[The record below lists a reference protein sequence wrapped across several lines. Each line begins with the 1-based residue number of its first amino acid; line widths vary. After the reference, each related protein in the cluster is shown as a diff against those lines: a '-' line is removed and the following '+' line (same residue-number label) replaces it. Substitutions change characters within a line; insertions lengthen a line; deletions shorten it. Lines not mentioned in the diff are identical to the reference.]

1 MIEFG
6 KAKFSVGIDLGTT
19 HCAINYSELEIKK
32 GEKAIIHTFLIPQV
46 ASPGQV
52 EDLHLLP
59 SFIYLPHHDEMSI
72 DDISLPWQQ
81 DDFIITGEYAREK
94 GTTTSNR
101 IVSSAKSWLCQ
112 ENIDK
117 RSGILPQIPA
127 EDIEAFSP
135 LQATIYYLEHIRNA
149 WNHAFP
155 EYPLYQQE
163 ITLTIPASFD
173 PSARELTAE
182 AARLSDFEKLT
193 LLEEPQA
200 AFYHWIQKMG
210 DDWKEYVKVGDVI
223 LVVDVG
229 GGTTDFSLLLIEDN
243 DGELGIRRLAVG
255 DHILVGGD
263 NMDLMLAHIINA
275 RFVQNGKSLEPWQIQ
290 ALTHSTRLAK
300 EKLLS
305 NNSLEHISVVI
316 PGRSSRLIGK
326 TIKEKMTREDVQKAV
341 IDGFFPHVPP
351 NSIPMSRPRSGIS
364 RVGLN
369 YAQDPA
375 ITRHLA
381 AFLQKQK
388 AALDKEKI
396 TQRVEANFVAPSAVL
411 FNGGIF
417 KSTII
422 RQKLLKTIN
431 HWLTEIGTNKIKE
444 LPEADYDLAV
454 AKGAATFGHVRAGNA
469 IRIKGGS
476 VQSFY
481 IGLES
486 PMPAI
491 PGFEAPIE
499 ALCIAPF
506 GMEEGTLLELPEQE
520 FGLMIGEPLTF
531 RFFSSTVRRED
542 SLGTVLPTWRE
553 EELIELQQIELTL
566 NSKSKNPGEI
576 VTVYLSAN
584 NNEVGTLTLK
594 AHAKDSDESW
604 NIDFNL
610 RDAQRELAL
619 FA

>member
-1 MIEFG
+1 MTDIV
-6 KAKFSVGIDLGTT
+6 KAKYSVGIDLGTT
-19 HCAINYSELEIKK
+19 HCAINYSELDIKK

-46 ASPGQV
+46 SSAGQV
-52 EDLHLLP
+52 EDRHLLP
-59 SFIYLPHHDEMSI
+59 SFIYLPHHEEMSL
-72 DDISLPWQQ
+72 DDISLPWPQ
-81 DDFIITGEYAREK
+81 DDFIITGEFAREK
-94 GTTTSNR
+94 GTTTPNR

-112 ENIDK
+112 DNIDK
-117 RSGILPQIPA
+117 RSGILPQTPTD
-127 EDIEAFSP
+127 DIEAFSP

-155 EYPLYQQE
+155 EDHLYQQE
-163 ITLTIPASFD
+163 ITLTIPASFN

-182 AARLSDFEKLT
+182 AAHLSDFKKLT

-200 AFYHWIQKMG
+200 AFYNWIQQMG
-210 DDWKEYVKVGDVI
+210 DDWKEYVNVGDVV

-229 GGTTDFSLLLIEDN
+229 GGTTDFSLLLIEDHN
-243 DGELGIRRLAVG
+243 DELGIKRLAVG

-275 RFVQNGKSLEPWQIQ
+275 RFAQKDKALEAWQIQ

-305 NNSLEHISVVI
+305 NSSLEEIPVVI

-326 TIKEKMTREDVQKAV
+326 TVKEKMTRKDVQET
-341 IDGFFPHVPP
+341 IINGFFPYVASKSTPI
-351 NSIPMSRPRSGIS
+351 NRPRLGLS

-375 ITRHLA
+375 ITRHLS

-388 AALDKEKI
+388 VSLDKEQISQK
-396 TQRVEANFVAPSAVL
+396 VEADFVVPTAIL
-411 FNGGIF
+411 FNGGVF
-417 KSTII
+417 KSSII
-422 RQKLLKTIN
+422 RQSLLTTIN
-431 HWLTEIGTNKIKE
+431 HWLTEIGANDIKE
-444 LPEADYDLAV
+444 LPEADYDQAV
-454 AKGAATFGHVRAGNA
+454 AKGAATFGHVKAGNA

-476 VQSFY
+476 AQSFY

-486 PMPAI
+486 PMPTI
-491 PGFEAPIE
+491 PGFEASIE

-506 GMEEGTLLELPEQE
+506 GMEEGAVLELPEQE
-520 FGLMIGEPLTF
+520 FGLIIGEPITF

-542 SLGTVLPTWRE
+542 DLGTILASWRE
-553 EELIELQQIELTL
+553 EELIELPQIELTL
-566 NSKSKNPGEI
+566 DSKSKKSGNI
-576 VTVYLSAN
+576 ICVYLSAT

-594 AHAKDSDESW
+594 AHSKESDEIW
-604 NIDFNL
+604 DIEFNL
-610 RDAQRELAL
+610 RDTNSIKT
-619 FA
+619 

>member
-1 MIEFG
+1 MIEYG
-6 KAKFSVGIDLGTT
+6 KAKYSVGIDLGTT
-19 HCAINYSELEIKK
+19 HCAINYSELDIKK
-32 GEKAIIHTFLIPQV
+32 GERAIIHNFLIPQV
-46 ASPGQV
+46 AAPGQI

-59 SFIYLPHHDEMSI
+59 SFIYLPHHDEMKME
-72 DDISLPWQQ
+72 DIALPWQQ
-81 DDFIITGEYAREK
+81 DDFIIIGEYARAK
-94 GTTTSNR
+94 GTSTPSR

-112 ENIDK
+112 ENVDK
-117 RSGILPQIPA
+117 RSGILPQTPA

-149 WNHAFP
+149 WDNVFP
-155 EYPLYQQE
+155 GTPMYQQE

-173 PSARELTAE
+173 PAARELTAE

-200 AFYHWIQKMG
+200 AFYNWVQKMG
-210 DDWKEYVKVGDVI
+210 DDWKDYINIGDII

-229 GGTTDFSLLLIEDN
+229 GGTTDFSLLIIEDN

-275 RFVQNGKSLEPWQIQ
+275 RFAQNGKPLEPWQIQ

-305 NNSLEHISVVI
+305 NNNLEHISVVI
-316 PGRSSRLIGK
+316 PGRSSKLIGK
-326 TIKEKMTREDVQKAV
+326 TIKEKMTRKDVQQAV
-341 IDGFFPHVPP
+341 LDGFFPHVPP
-351 NSIPMSRPRSGIS
+351 NSMPMSRPRTGIS

-388 AALDKEKI
+388 EALDKAEI
-396 TQRVEANFVAPSAVL
+396 TQRVDANFVVPSAVL

-417 KSTII
+417 KSNTL
-422 RQKLLKTIN
+422 RQKLLNTIN
-431 HWLTEIGTNKIKE
+431 LWLTEIGASAIKE
-444 LPEADYDLAV
+444 LPEADYDQAV

-469 IRIKGGS
+469 IRISGGS
-476 VQSFY
+476 AQSFY

-486 PMPAI
+486 PMPSI

-499 ALCIAPF
+499 ALCVAPF
-506 GMEEGTLLELPEQE
+506 GMEEGSNLTLPEQA
-520 FGLMIGEPLTF
+520 FGLIIGEPITF
-531 RFFSSTVRRED
+531 RFFRT
-542 SLGTVLPTWRE
+542 
-553 EELIELQQIELTL
+553 
-566 NSKSKNPGEI
+566 N
-576 VTVYLSAN
+576 
-584 NNEVGTLTLK
+584 
-594 AHAKDSDESW
+594 
-604 NIDFNL
+604 
-610 RDAQRELAL
+610 
-619 FA
+619 